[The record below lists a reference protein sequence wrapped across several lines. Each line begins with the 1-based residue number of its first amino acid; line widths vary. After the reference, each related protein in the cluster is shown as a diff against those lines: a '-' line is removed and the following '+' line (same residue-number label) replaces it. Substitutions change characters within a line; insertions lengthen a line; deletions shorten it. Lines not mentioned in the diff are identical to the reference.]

1 MIEEKILPWVIDNTN
16 YNIWEQFGIENRDLI
31 FLDKDGNLYER
42 INLTD
47 SFDQEIIIDLIN
59 QSLIDN

>member
-1 MIEEKILPWVIDNTN
+1 MVEEKILPWVIDNTN

>member
-31 FLDKDGNLYER
+31 FLDKDGNLNER

-59 QSLIDN
+59 QSLIHN